1 MKKCFVTVCTDENYG
16 KNVRIDYLINSLN
29 YFHPDIP
36 LIIFDSEKLKALLDD
51 DGWPASDERHKA
63 YYYKSIIGRGL
74 YNEYEAIAFIDA
86 DSTITGD
93 LSDIFEGDY
102 DIAVVRNNTDIGS
115 AGMHKG
121 ITIHDPFKHEDIPLM
136 KYINAGLYVIKN
148 KELWDD
154 WTKANK
160 KYGNNFPSIEQD
172 ILNCIVNSDKYKVR
186 YLDPVGSG
194 ISYGLC
200 NAWGKHTHWDSWRE
214 SYLCNDQLFID
225 NGFGIPL
232 LTKILHVAGGSS
244 TGYPKQDFDRF
255 FTGEVKEWLYKITD
269 RNYKM
274 EHNIQL
280 IRGTEMRPEHDK
292 GMRDII
298 EKLKPGTVMVEVGCY
313 YGESTLIWASSDKID
328 KIVAVDRWMDFYDK
342 SDLASERGNMKEV
355 ERMFDANIKGNSKIE
370 KIKGSSVDV
379 SKLFTP
385 QKLDFIYIDASH
397 KYDDVVADINAWR
410 RCLKGGSILG
420 GHDINNSD
428 VRRAVYDTI
437 GEPDFTF
444 DDFSWIKTIN

>member
-1 MKKCFVTVCTDENYG
+1 MKKCFTTVCTDENYG

-29 YFHPDIP
+29 HFHPDIP
-36 LIIFDSEKLKALLDD
+36 LIVFDSEKLKTLLDS
-51 DGWPASDERHKA
+51 DGWPASDSRHGA
-63 YYYKSIIGRGL
+63 YYYKSIIGVEL
-74 YNEYEAIAFIDA
+74 SKTYDAIAFIDA

-93 LSDIFEGDY
+93 LSDIFEGEY
-102 DIAVVRNNTDIGS
+102 DLAVVRNNSDLGT
-115 AGMHKG
+115 AGQAKG

-136 KYINAGLYVIKN
+136 KYVNAGLYVIKN
-148 KELWDD
+148 TNVWSD
-154 WTKANK
+154 WIKANK

-172 ILNCIVNSDKYKVR
+172 ILNCIVNSERYKVR

-214 SYLCNDQLFID
+214 SYLCNGELFID
-225 NGFGIPL
+225 NGFGVPL
-232 LTKILHVAGGSS
+232 LTKVLHVAGGSS

-255 FTGEVKEWLYKITD
+255 FTGEVKEWLYQITD
-269 RNYKM
+269 KNYKM

-280 IRGTEMRPEHDK
+280 IKGTEMRPEHDK

-298 EKLKPGTVMVEVGCY
+298 EKLKPDTVMVEVGCY

-342 SDLASERGNMKEV
+342 CDLASERGNMKEV

-385 QKLDFIYIDASH
+385 QKFDFIYIDASH
-397 KYDDVVADINAWR
+397 KYEDVVADIKAWL
-410 RCLKGGSILG
+410 RCLKMGGIIG

-428 VRRAVYDTI
+428 VRRAVLDTI
-437 GEPDFTF
+437 GEPDYTF

>member
-1 MKKCFVTVCTDENYG
+1 MKKCFTTVCTDENYG

-29 YFHPDIP
+29 HFHPDIP
-36 LIIFDSEKLKALLDD
+36 LIVFDSEKLKTLLDS
-51 DGWPASDERHKA
+51 DGWPASDSRHGA
-63 YYYKSIIGRGL
+63 YYYKSIIGVEL
-74 YNEYEAIAFIDA
+74 SKTYDAIAFIDA

-93 LSDIFEGDY
+93 LSDIFEGEY
-102 DIAVVRNNTDIGS
+102 DLAVVRNNSDLGT
-115 AGMHKG
+115 AGKDKG

-136 KYINAGLYVIKN
+136 KYVNAGLYVIKN
-148 KELWDD
+148 TNVWSD
-154 WTKANK
+154 WIKANK

-172 ILNCIVNSDKYKVR
+172 ILNCIVNSERYKVR

-214 SYLCNDQLFID
+214 SYLCNGELFID
-225 NGFGIPL
+225 NGFGVPL
-232 LTKILHVAGGSS
+232 LTKVLHVAGGSS

-255 FTGEVKEWLYKITD
+255 FTGEVKEWLYQITD
-269 RNYKM
+269 KNYKM

-280 IRGTEMRPEHDK
+280 IKGTEMRPEHDK

-298 EKLKPGTVMVEVGCY
+298 EKLKPDTVMVEVGCY

-342 SDLASERGNMKEV
+342 CDLASERGNMKEV

-385 QKLDFIYIDASH
+385 QKFDFIYIDASH
-397 KYDDVVADINAWR
+397 KYEDVVADIKAWL
-410 RCLKGGSILG
+410 RCLKMGGIIG

-428 VRRAVYDTI
+428 VRRAVLDTI
-437 GEPDFTF
+437 GEPDYTF